1 MLRLMV
7 ISRLAL
13 DSSTKNP
20 IVILKEVDGE
30 RSLPIWIGLLE
41 ANAIAS
47 ELEGI
52 TFSRPMTHDLL
63 KNMMDTLGIEV
74 KSVEVSDLKNDT
86 YYALIHIIH
95 NGREISIDARPS
107 DALALS
113 LRCGAPIFA
122 SENAID
128 KSMRID
134 LQGEP
139 EDTSDEGKRWLEILE
154 KIKPDDFGNT

>member
-74 KSVEVSDLKNDT
+74 RSVEVNDLKNDT

-154 KIKPDDFGNT
+154 KINPDDFGNS

>member
-47 ELEGI
+47 ELDGI
-52 TFSRPMTHDLL
+52 KFSRPMTHDLL

-154 KIKPDDFGNT
+154 KINPDDFGNT